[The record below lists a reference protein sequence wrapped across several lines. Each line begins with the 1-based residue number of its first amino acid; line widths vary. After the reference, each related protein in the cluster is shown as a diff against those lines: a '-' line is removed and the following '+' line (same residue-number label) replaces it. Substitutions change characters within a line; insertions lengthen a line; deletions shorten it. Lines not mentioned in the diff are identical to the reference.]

1 MTKKCYLIA
10 LLGLLLSA
18 ASSTA
23 QQAPQIDI
31 DYASF
36 AYDELES
43 LVELYM
49 AVEAGSLTYEAG
61 DSLFTSTFPLELSL
75 LSSSDTDLDASAERV
90 VWEWQMD
97 LQFAV
102 MDPSAITEGQ
112 VFLRQVRLTVVP
124 GEY

>member
-1 MTKKCYLIA
+1 MNRPCYLTS
-10 LLGLLLSA
+10 LLCLLLLA

-36 AYDELES
+36 AYDEQES

-49 AVEAGSLTYEAG
+49 AVKASTLTYEAG
-61 DSLFTSTFPLELSL
+61 DSLYTSSIPIQLNL

-90 VWEWQMD
+90 VWEQEMD

-102 MDPSAITEGQ
+102 MDTSVITEGQ
-112 VFLRQVRLTVVP
+112 LFFASNPANGRSW
-124 GEY
+124 